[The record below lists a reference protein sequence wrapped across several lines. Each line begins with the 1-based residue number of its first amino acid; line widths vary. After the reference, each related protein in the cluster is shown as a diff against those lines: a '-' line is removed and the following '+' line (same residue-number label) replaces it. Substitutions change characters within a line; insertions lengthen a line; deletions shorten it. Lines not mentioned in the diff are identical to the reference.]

1 MALFFPASGF
11 MGLSGRK
18 DRAKPYRFGRSATN
32 EGTEAVGGFSQ
43 ELVQLVTAPLWV
55 SVFGVQGM
63 PLTSHRDRLSFSEN
77 GATV

>member
-32 EGTEAVGGFSQ
+32 EGTEAVEGFSGW
-43 ELVQLVTAPLWV
+43 LFRAG
-55 SVFGVQGM
+55 FFIYM
-63 PLTSHRDRLSFSEN
+63 SEAN
-77 GATV
+77 IYKQSSKQRAKRGGS